1 MLSIILAAEETTNP
15 SPWPSIIFFG
25 AIFAAMWFLI
35 LRPQRRRMRE
45 TQNVLRSLA
54 VGDEVV
60 LNTGLYGFVTA
71 FDTADGVDIAWVDI
85 AQVGSEPVEI
95 RVLKSSIAR
104 RVTPVATEEATDAG

>member
-1 MLSIILAAEETTNP
+1 VSFLILAAEETSNP

-35 LRPQRRRMRE
+35 LRPQRKRMRE
-45 TQNVLRSLA
+45 TQTVQRSLA

-60 LNTGLYGFVTA
+60 LNTGVYGFITA
-71 FDTADGVDIAWVDI
+71 FDTAEGTEIAWVDI
-85 AQVGSEPVEI
+85 AQVGNESVEI

-104 RVTPVATEEATDAG
+104 RIPATDEANETQ

>member
-1 MLSIILAAEETTNP
+1 MLIIAAEETSNP

-45 TQNVLRSLA
+45 TQNTQRSLA

-60 LNTGLYGFVTA
+60 LGTGVYGFVTA
-71 FDTADGVDIAWVDI
+71 FDTADGADIAWVDI
-85 AQVGSEPVEI
+85 AQVGNESVEI

-104 RVTPVATEEATDAG
+104 RVTPAADGAVESA

>member
-1 MLSIILAAEETTNP
+1 MLSLIIAAEETSNP

-45 TQNVLRSLA
+45 TQTVQRSLA

-60 LNTGLYGFVTA
+60 LTTGVYGFVTA
-71 FDTADGVDIAWVDI
+71 FDKAEGSDIAWVDI
-85 AQVGSEPVEI
+85 AQVGNESVEI

-104 RVTPVATEEATDAG
+104 RVTAAADSTSDAD